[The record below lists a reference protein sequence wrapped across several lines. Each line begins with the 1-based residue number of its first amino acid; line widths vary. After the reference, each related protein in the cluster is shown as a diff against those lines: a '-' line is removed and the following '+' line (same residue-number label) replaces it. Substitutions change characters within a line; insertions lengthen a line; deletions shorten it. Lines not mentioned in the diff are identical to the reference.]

1 MSNNLDW
8 GMFSFLFISVIKEI
22 AHVILWA
29 IDVPHSPRQRE
40 AKLRNC
46 ANLKKIG

>member
-1 MSNNLDW
+1 MSKNLDC

-29 IDVPHSPRQRE
+29 IDVPRSPRQRE
-40 AKLRNC
+40 AKLRSQ
-46 ANLKKIG
+46 ANLSKIG